1 MAKIVAWLAERWL
14 TAGHGLGGK
23 RRPVRLSAG
32 KRAQEK
38 NFGVDTVRRNRR
50 QLPRDC
56 AMIIERVE
64 LQRIRTDEY
73 ISILNSLD
81 VGECIFA
88 DDFKRAQSLRSLAYY
103 LKKTRNLERN
113 FMFRKMDQGWRL
125 IRVSY
130 CADYAKYDTAERGF
144 WLPEPR

>member
-1 MAKIVAWLAERWL
+1 
-14 TAGHGLGGK
+14 
-23 RRPVRLSAG
+23 VRLSTG

-38 NFGVDTVRRNRR
+38 NFGADTVRRNRR
-50 QLPRDC
+50 QLPRDW

-64 LQRIRTDEY
+64 LQRIQTDEY

-81 VGECIFA
+81 VGECIFS

-125 IRVSY
+125 IRVS
-130 CADYAKYDTAERGF
+130 
-144 WLPEPR
+144 